1 MSVYARRGGLWR
13 CVQLAV
19 SSLYWLFTL
28 GGRLGSAP
36 VVTLCYHG
44 VADGGSEPFARQ
56 MRHIRRRAIAPHER
70 GITRPFLS
78 RPGVSVTFDDAFANV
93 RRNALPTLQ
102 ELGIPAV
109 IFAVSENAGRP
120 PAWNIAP
127 EHPEAAEPTMTPE
140 ELREVANGEIE
151 IASHTATHARLTD
164 LDDEALER
172 EVRLSKERLEDELG
186 RTVRSLAFPHGAAGS
201 REIEACRA
209 AGYECV
215 FTLDPG
221 DRGEFVRGR
230 YLMEPDVWPLELALT
245 ADGAY
250 AWLVHVRRL
259 RNALR
264 RRAA

>member
-13 CVQLAV
+13 GVQLAV
-19 SSLYWLFTL
+19 SSLYWLVTL

-44 VADGGSEPFARQ
+44 VADDGAGPFARQ
-56 MRHIRRRAIAPHER
+56 MRRIRRRVIAPHER
-70 GITRPFLS
+70 GVTRAFLS
-78 RPGVSVTFDDAFANV
+78 RPRVSVTFDDAFANL
-93 RRNALPTLQ
+93 RRNALPTLH

-120 PAWNIAP
+120 PEWNIAP
-127 EHPEAAEPTMTPE
+127 EHPEASEPTLTPE
-140 ELREVANGEIE
+140 EPCAIANGEIE

-172 EVRLSKERLEDELG
+172 EVKRSKETLEEQLG
-186 RTVRSLAFPHGAAGS
+186 RAVRSLAFPHGAAGS
-201 REIEACRA
+201 RELEACRA

-221 DRGEFVRGR
+221 DRGEWVRGR
-230 YLMEPDVWPLELALT
+230 YLMEPDVWPIELALT